1 MYRYI
6 ATFLT
11 GSLVPVVCIY
21 LTGGSNRTNLVIGLV
36 LGILA
41 IVIPVIRWRN
51 SVARVLWAMDDG
63 FTAFLAAFLK
73 PRPRG
78 DGEKAPKPKPAPTP
92 TVALA
97 TLDMP
102 VPAPTPVAVPPNPMI
117 GDVASALHN
126 MGTPYKQ
133 ALRIARQV
141 AAHQVYER
149 FEDMF
154 RDAVSVA
161 KVARTA

>member
-11 GSLVPVVCIY
+11 GSLVPTICIY
-21 LTGGSNRTNLVIGLV
+21 LTGGSNRTNLMIGLV

-41 IVIPVIRWRN
+41 TVIPVIRWRN
-51 SVARVLWAMDDG
+51 SVARILWAMDDG

-78 DGEKAPKPKPAPTP
+78 DGEKAPKPAPTP
-92 TVALA
+92 TVAPA

-102 VPAPTPVAVPPNPMI
+102 VPAPTPVVVPPNPMI

-154 RDAVSVA
+154 RDAVGVA